1 VLRLPE
7 EDGLFI
13 LDCDA
18 SDKAI
23 GGVLSQ
29 IQNGEER
36 PICYASQ
43 LYDKHQR
50 NYNVTR
56 KELLAMVTF
65 VKKFR
70 QYLLGRKFLI
80 RTDHA
85 ALQWL
90 KRTPEPIG
98 QQARWLEILEEFD
111 FEIQH
116 RAGSKHCNADSL
128 SRSID
133 AVTNETSPL
142 PSQTAPIDWPQEQKN
157 DPVVGLVYDL
167 VRTGGPFPDAAEL
180 NGRSA
185 ELKTLCHQAAS
196 LSIEHDGTLVRRFY
210 RKGRTTPILQK
221 VVPHSLR
228 EQIADEYHK
237 GLNGGHLGYRRAK
250 ARVQKRFFWPG
261 WATAV
266 RLAKRRCTQCTKYQ
280 RARPQRQGELCPM
293 ISGEPWERVSIDV
306 TGPHP
311 VSTKGNAYILTV
323 IDHFTKWVELFPM
336 RNQEAPTVARI
347 LVDRVFCVHGCPI
360 QILTDRGP
368 NFESQLFREL
378 CQRLSIDKVRT
389 TAYHAS
395 CNGAIERFHS
405 TMHSLIAKWVNDK
418 HRDWDQHLPAVA
430 FAYRTTEQ
438 ESTGLTP
445 YFMLHGREARLPAD
459 LVYGPPPDEAA
470 CISDF
475 VSRQQETLREAFRL
489 AREELGKAAQ
499 RRKRNYDMRVRPA
512 SFPVGSHVWCL
523 VPRRKQGKYP
533 KWQSPYEG
541 PFEVLEQLGPVTY
554 KITQGNRSKPW
565 VVHADK
571 LKAAATPVN
580 QSTPDRDQEVEDLRP
595 AVGRPRRL
603 IRRPSRY
610 L

>member
-1 VLRLPE
+1 MLRLPE

-56 KELLAMVTF
+56 KEFLAMVTF

-133 AVTNETSPL
+133 AVTNETGPL

-157 DPVVGLVYDL
+157 DPDVGLVYDL
-167 VRTGGPFPDAAEL
+167 VRTRGPFPDAAEL

-210 RKGRTTPILQK
+210 RKGRTTPSYK
-221 VVPHSLR
+221 KWYP
-228 EQIADEYHK
+228 IASASRAPMNIIK
-237 GLNGGHLGYRRAK
+237 G
-250 ARVQKRFFWPG
+250 
-261 WATAV
+261 
-266 RLAKRRCTQCTKYQ
+266 
-280 RARPQRQGELCPM
+280 
-293 ISGEPWERVSIDV
+293 
-306 TGPHP
+306 
-311 VSTKGNAYILTV
+311 
-323 IDHFTKWVELFPM
+323 
-336 RNQEAPTVARI
+336 
-347 LVDRVFCVHGCPI
+347 
-360 QILTDRGP
+360 
-368 NFESQLFREL
+368 
-378 CQRLSIDKVRT
+378 
-389 TAYHAS
+389 
-395 CNGAIERFHS
+395 
-405 TMHSLIAKWVNDK
+405 
-418 HRDWDQHLPAVA
+418 
-430 FAYRTTEQ
+430 
-438 ESTGLTP
+438 
-445 YFMLHGREARLPAD
+445 
-459 LVYGPPPDEAA
+459 
-470 CISDF
+470 
-475 VSRQQETLREAFRL
+475 
-489 AREELGKAAQ
+489 
-499 RRKRNYDMRVRPA
+499 
-512 SFPVGSHVWCL
+512 
-523 VPRRKQGKYP
+523 
-533 KWQSPYEG
+533 
-541 PFEVLEQLGPVTY
+541 
-554 KITQGNRSKPW
+554 
-565 VVHADK
+565 
-571 LKAAATPVN
+571 
-580 QSTPDRDQEVEDLRP
+580 
-595 AVGRPRRL
+595 
-603 IRRPSRY
+603 
-610 L
+610 